1 MYAKPAGPPGFGD
14 ILDADWFHAAYI
26 RRDAVSLA
34 AGPALRGGGQTWQE
48 AEPAHSRDTL
58 LAHGRRVRAILL
70 NDPCEIDSVLGH
82 RGGSRLLVAGV
93 AEWSPEATSWL
104 EAGRLRDFRRHLLP
118 PADGFE
124 GGVVQFSSLFLV
136 VDRCVQDAR
145 RLWSL
150 DRRAQVNLEV
160 AWEAYAVRR
169 GPKAVADNSRKLAAI
184 LTAPGDE
191 VIGRDV
197 LADPGLESPEATAA
211 KTAINEALE
220 AAWEIEGGRLNDVAD
235 TVELLLQG
243 SYSEPELRRETEA
256 RRSSLRD
263 AFLEL
268 RAAADAA
275 VIALGGDAPGA
286 VAEQAGA

>member
-1 MYAKPAGPPGFGD
+1 MYSTPAGPPGFGD
-14 ILDADWFHAAYI
+14 ILDADWFHSAYV

-34 AGPALRGGGQTWQE
+34 AGPALLGGGRAWQE
-48 AEPAHSRDTL
+48 AEASPSRDTL

-82 RGGSRLLVAGV
+82 RGGSRLLVAGL
-93 AEWSPEATSWL
+93 AEWSSDASSWL

-118 PADGFE
+118 PGDGFE
-124 GGVVQFSSLFLV
+124 GAVVQFSSLFLV
-136 VDRCVQDAR
+136 VDRCIQDAR

-150 DRRAQVNLEV
+150 DRGAQVNLEV

-191 VIGRDV
+191 VIARDV
-197 LADPGLESPEATAA
+197 LTDPNLESPEATAVKNA
-211 KTAINEALE
+211 VGGALE
-220 AAWEIEGGRLNDVAD
+220 AAWEIEGARLNDVAD

-243 SYSEPELRRETEA
+243 SYSEEDLRRETEA
-256 RRSSLRD
+256 RRASLRE
-263 AFLEL
+263 AFVEL
-268 RAAADAA
+268 RAAVDAA
-275 VIALGGDAPGA
+275 VVALGGEAPDLA
-286 VAEQAGA
+286 AQRAGA